1 MHAPTA
7 PSRYQVFVGVDI
19 AATTATAVWL
29 APDCQP
35 PHPITIPQTTA
46 GYAKLHQHL
55 LALGYPAPTILVV
68 LEATGT
74 YWVTL
79 ATNLAQADF
88 AIAVINPGYP
98 LGEAHAFAKALLKR
112 NKTDPI
118 DAHTLAHLGAVLQPA
133 VWTPPPPCSPN
144 STSTWCSGMRW
155 STSARRCATN
165 GTRSSS
171 NPS

>member
-1 MHAPTA
+1 MHAPTV

-35 PHPITIPQTTA
+35 PRPITIPQTTS
-46 GYAKLHQHL
+46 GYAQLHQHL

-79 ATNLAQADF
+79 ATTLAQA
-88 AIAVINPGYP
+88 ARKLLHIAWAVATKGQPFDPHY
-98 LGEAHAFAKALLKR
+98 HARAQR
-112 NKTDPI
+112 VVPT
-118 DAHTLAHLGAVLQPA
+118 G
-133 VWTPPPPCSPN
+133 
-144 STSTWCSGMRW
+144 
-155 STSARRCATN
+155 
-165 GTRSSS
+165 
-171 NPS
+171 